1 MDNWDNECII
11 WAVVIMIISI
21 GLILCLSIY
30 SYKMNSQ
37 FIKNGYHQQQKLGES
52 GVIWVK

>member
-1 MDNWDNECII
+1 MDNWSNEGII
-11 WAVVIMIISI
+11 LAVVIMIVSI
-21 GLILCLSIY
+21 GLVICLPIY